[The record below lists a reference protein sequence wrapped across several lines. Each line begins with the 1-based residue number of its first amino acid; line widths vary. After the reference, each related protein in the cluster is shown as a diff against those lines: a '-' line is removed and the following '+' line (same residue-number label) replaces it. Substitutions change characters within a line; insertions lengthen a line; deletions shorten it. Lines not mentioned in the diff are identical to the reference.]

1 MSQESQEQPLT
12 TRMTSESLQRNAG
25 MVRRVIRSGGEIE
38 LTFRSKPYGRIVPH
52 EQLEAER
59 AELIQLRAEL
69 ARYRNE
75 EAVA

>member
-1 MSQESQEQPLT
+1 MT
-12 TRMTSESLQRNAG
+12 TSMTSENLQRNAG

-52 EQLEAER
+52 DQLEAER
-59 AELIQLRAEL
+59 AELARLRAEL
-69 ARYRNE
+69 AQYRDE